1 LNTKNIIFDLGNVIL
16 PIDYTLSNQAFEK
29 LLVNSG
35 KLNTKITTKIT
46 TSTYFN
52 PLFQQLE
59 KGLISEQNFYENF
72 CENFGIKASFEEIEH
87 AWNALLL
94 PFPKKNIKF
103 LEMLQAQSK
112 YKIFLLS
119 NTNSIH
125 ARAFEQDFL
134 RQFGYDFKTLFAYAY
149 YSQDMGKRKPDADI
163 FLQVLSEQNI
173 LPQETL
179 FVDDNLDNRNTA
191 LSLGINVF
199 ATQKADD
206 LLDLFIKP

>member
-1 LNTKNIIFDLGNVIL
+1 MKNIIFDLGNVIL
-16 PIDYTLSNQAFEK
+16 PIDYTLSNQAFER
-29 LLVNSG
+29 LLVKSG
-35 KLNTKITTKIT
+35 KLNTKVTTNL
-46 TSTYFN
+46 YFN

-59 KGLISEQNFYENF
+59 KGLISEQNFYENL
-72 CENFGIKASFEEIEH
+72 CESFGIKASFEEIEH

-94 PFPKKNIKF
+94 SFPTKNVKF
-103 LEMLQAQSK
+103 LEMLQAQGK

-119 NTNSIH
+119 NTNSMH

-134 RQFGYDFKTLFAYAY
+134 KQFGYDFKTLFTHAY

-163 FLQVLSEQNI
+163 FLQVLTEQNI
-173 LPQETL
+173 LPAETL

-191 LSLGINVF
+191 LSLGIHVF

-206 LLDLFIKP
+206 LLDLFIKI